1 MRVMAIAVVAA
12 FAVGAI
18 STADAAPRKSKRQ
31 YVEPAPVYVPAT
43 TYVMHRDEYGR
54 TRTKILVQKR
64 SYLDGGTEVMP
75 GDISGTNRD
84 EPDQQLLVQSVVARR
99 CRTQLSCRPADP
111 RSVLPAGQEQPV
123 FQLSQLWKRHSGA
136 DRRSEPGIQTCVV
149 NLSLDFAAS
158 HASRAP
164 RNDAWKF

>member
-75 GDISGTNRD
+75 GDISGTNR
-84 EPDQQLLVQSVVARR
+84 ENLINSCSYNPSSASVSNAGIAPPRPVPD
-99 CRTQLSCRPADP
+99 PFF
-111 RSVLPAGQEQPV
+111 LPGKNNP
-123 FQLSQLWKRHSGA
+123 FF
-136 DRRSEPGIQTCVV
+136 
-149 NLSLDFAAS
+149 N
-158 HASRAP
+158 
-164 RNDAWKF
+164 